1 MFRVLAVAA
10 VAAAIASNCF
20 GQAFTA
26 NLTGVVT
33 DPKGA
38 AIPNVSVKVVNV
50 GNNETREVKT
60 SGDGRYMFSQ
70 IAPGT
75 YNLTAE
81 QTGFK
86 TFIRRG
92 IALVANQSGEVD
104 IAMQLGEVSQEVTI
118 SETAAQLDTQTAN
131 QSVDLGTQKVEDLP
145 ANMRNPFVL
154 VQATA
159 GVVSV
164 RTGISTAPQDQNQNR
179 FAMNGGRDE
188 SGLILEDGVPS
199 TSGDWGGLIISPSI
213 DSVQEMQVIRNS
225 YEAQFGRS
233 GGGVVSLVTKGGS
246 NEYHGTGWEFL
257 QNDVL
262 NANSWANDRVGA
274 KKTVFQS
281 NQFGGNF
288 GGPLWKSKK
297 VYFFAGYEGLRQGAA
312 ATYTTSVPTVQ
323 ERGGD
328 FSDYLNAPSGS
339 PSPIFDPSTTAT
351 AADGTFTRTQ
361 FPGNVIP
368 QSRFDPIAVNVMKL
382 YPLPN
387 VAGVRYSNANNFF
400 GAGKTIEIDD
410 RIDARVDWAKSEKF
424 TFFTRVSKAWEKDVA
439 PQYFGH
445 GADSN
450 YNDLNP
456 RDQAVIGAT
465 FVPTPT
471 WVINVL
477 LSAGRWREEQDS
489 LSKGMNGTAV
499 GFPAS
504 LVAGFGAQTI
514 PEFLPSG
521 YGQISNPR
529 FLSFARPVNT
539 LGANV
544 AKELGAHSIKF
555 GFLAEA
561 DQLNDTDVDSP
572 TFNFNRGLT
581 SGPAAATNSSNSGN
595 SIASML
601 LGAGSSGSSPFNAAV
616 AVQQLY
622 YAWYVQDTWHIGKR
636 LTLDYGI
643 RYELQMP
650 RTERYNRVN
659 WFNFNAQSPLAQQTS
674 LPLTGGLQFATSGNR
689 GQWGVSEKDFAPR
702 FGLAYK
708 LTDKIV
714 FRGGYG
720 IFYLQ
725 TAGTGAVTDDGFST
739 STAWVSTV
747 GGDGIHPANLL
758 SNPFPQ
764 GLLLPVG
771 SASGLL
777 QDVGQSVS
785 AYQYPH
791 PSGYTQN
798 FSADFQVQISQR
810 SVLQVGYSGSLGR
823 KLLNGYGLNANQ
835 LPSQDLAL
843 GSQLTTQVANPFFGT
858 ITNGTLSGA
867 TVPYN
872 QLLRPYPQFTAVNL
886 SGDTPGASSSFNAL
900 VAQFNYQFAQGL
912 SLLSQYQFSKAE
924 DNASETQAW
933 EIGDAARDYYNRK
946 LDWSVSAH
954 DVPQSWVTNLVWQV
968 PVGKGKRFGGNLP
981 KAADAVIGGWEV
993 SSIVRIASG
1002 LPLQFTAPNTLSTYG
1017 FAVDRPNIV
1026 GNVTVPNPTP
1036 NLWFNTAA
1044 FAAPGTYQIG
1054 DAPRW
1059 FGNLRFGPTRNADMA
1074 LIKNFFPAE
1083 HWRIQFRAEAFNI
1096 SNTPQYGRPDTTFG
1110 DGNFGIITG
1119 TTNVG
1124 PRAVQFG
1131 LKIFY

>member
-1 MFRVLAVAA
+1 MFRVIALAGI
-10 VAAAIASNCF
+10 AAALASSCF

-38 AIPNVSVKVVNV
+38 SIPNVSVKIVNAA
-50 GNNETREVKT
+50 NNETREVKT
-60 SGDGRYMFSQ
+60 NGEGRYMFSQ
-70 IAPGT
+70 IAPGA
-75 YNLTAE
+75 YDLTAG
-81 QTGFK
+81 QTGFRS
-86 TFIRRG
+86 FVRRG
-92 IALVANQSGEVD
+92 ITLVANQSGEAD
-104 IAMQLGEVSQEVTI
+104 ISLQLGEVSQEVTV
-118 SETAAQLDTQTAN
+118 SEVAAQLDTQTAN

-145 ANMRNPFVL
+145 ANVRNPFVL

-199 TSGDWGGLIISPSI
+199 TSGDWGGLLISPSV

-246 NEYHGTGWEFL
+246 NQFHGTGFEFL

-288 GGPLWKSKK
+288 SGPLWKSKK
-297 VYFFAGYEGLRQGAA
+297 IYFFGGYEGLRQGAA
-312 ATYTTSVPTVQ
+312 ATYTTSVPTVP

-328 FSDYLNAPSGS
+328 FSDYFNANGS
-339 PSPIFDPSTTAT
+339 PSPIFDPNTTA
-351 AADGTFTRTQ
+351 AAAGGSFTRTQ

-368 QSRFDPIAVNVMKL
+368 TSRFDPIALNVMKL
-382 YPLPN
+382 YPMPN
-387 VAGVRYSNANNFF
+387 VTGVAFTNANNFF
-400 GAGKTIEIDD
+400 GAGKTVEIDD
-410 RIDARVDWAKSEKF
+410 RTDIRIDWAKSEKF

-445 GADSN
+445 NADSN

-477 LSAGRWREEQDS
+477 ASAGRWREEQDS
-489 LSKGMNGTAV
+489 PSKGLNGTAV

-514 PEFLPSG
+514 PAFVPSG
-521 YGQISNPR
+521 YGQISNAR

-539 LGANV
+539 LGTNI
-544 AKELGAHSIKF
+544 AKELGAHSVKF

-561 DQLNDTDVDSP
+561 DQLNDTDIDSP

-581 SGPAAATNSSNSGN
+581 SGPTAATNSSNSGN
-595 SIASML
+595 AIASML
-601 LGAGSSGSSPFNAAV
+601 LGTGSSGSSPFNAAV
-616 AVQQLY
+616 AVQQKY
-622 YAWYVQDTWHIGKR
+622 FAWYVQDTWHVGKR

-650 RTERYNRVN
+650 RNERFNRVN
-659 WFNFNAQSPLAQQTS
+659 WFNFNIQSPLAQTTG
-674 LPLTGGLQFATSGNR
+674 LPLTGGLQFANGSNR
-689 GQWGVSEKDFAPR
+689 GQWNASTKDFAPR

-708 LTDKIV
+708 VTDKVV
-714 FRGGYG
+714 FRAGYG

-725 TAGTGAVTDDGFST
+725 TAGTGAVTNDGFST
-739 STAWVSTV
+739 STTWVSTV

-771 SASGLL
+771 TANGLL
-777 QDVGQSVS
+777 QDVGQAVN
-785 AYQYPH
+785 AYQQLH
-791 PSGYTQN
+791 PTGYVQN
-798 FSADFQVQISQR
+798 FSADFQIQLSQR
-810 SVLQVGYSGSLGR
+810 SVVQLGYSGSLGR
-823 KLLNGYGLNANQ
+823 KLLYGFSLNADQ
-835 LPSQDLAL
+835 LPSQYLAL
-843 GSQLTTQVANPFFGT
+843 GSQLTQQVANPFYGT
-858 ITNGTLSGA
+858 ITNGNLSGA

-886 SGDTPGASSSFNAL
+886 SGDTPGATSSFNAL
-900 VAQFNYQFAQGL
+900 VAQFNQQLTQGL

-933 EIGDAARDYYNRK
+933 EVGDNARDYFNRSS
-946 LDWSVSAH
+946 DWSVSAH
-954 DVPQSWVTNLVWQV
+954 DVPQSWVSNLVWQV
-968 PVGKGKRFGGNLP
+968 PVGKGQKYGANMP
-981 KAADAVIGGWEV
+981 KVANAIVGGWEV
-993 SSIVRIASG
+993 SGIIRFASG
-1002 LPLQFTAPNTLSTYG
+1002 LPLQFTAPNNLSSFG
-1017 FAVDRPNIV
+1017 FNLNRPNIA

-1036 NLWFNTAA
+1036 NQWFNVAA

-1054 DAPRW
+1054 NAPRW
-1059 FGNLRFGPTRNADMA
+1059 FSNLRFGPTRNADMA
-1074 LIKNFFPAE
+1074 LIKNFYPAE
-1083 HWRIQFRAEAFNI
+1083 HWRVQFRAEAFNI
-1096 SNTPQYGRPDTTFG
+1096 SNTPQYGRPDTTLG
-1110 DGNFGIITG
+1110 DGNFGIITS

-1124 PRAVQFG
+1124 PRSLQFG